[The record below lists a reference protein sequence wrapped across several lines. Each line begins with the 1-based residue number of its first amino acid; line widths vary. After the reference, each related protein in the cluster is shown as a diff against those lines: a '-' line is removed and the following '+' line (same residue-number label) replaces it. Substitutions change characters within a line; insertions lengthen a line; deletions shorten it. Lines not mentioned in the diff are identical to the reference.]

1 MGKQR
6 IRVGDVFQIPL
17 SNGRMAYGQYVFR
30 DEKHG
35 PIIRV
40 FDVITEDEIKFDEIR
55 ERLANAKL
63 LFPPVITGVFAAVRT
78 GLWKVIGRMPVDDF
92 EYPNFINVFDENYR
106 PRSDWFLITEKKT
119 IRLGKNLPKKYK
131 NLELLVVWSPYDI
144 VHRIETGENPYA
156 EMIRRG

>member
-6 IRVGDVFQIPL
+6 VRVGDVFQIPL
-17 SNGRMAYGQYVFR
+17 SDGRMAYGQYVFR
-30 DEKHG
+30 DKRNG

-40 FDVITEDEIKFDEIR
+40 FDFITEDEMEFNEIR

-92 EYPNFINVFDENYR
+92 EYPNFVSVFHEGYK
-106 PRSDWFLITEKKT
+106 PLGYWFLITKEND
-119 IRLGKNLPKKYK
+119 IRIGRHLPEKYK
-131 NLELLVVWSPYDI
+131 NLEFLAVWSPYDI